1 MERIRKLLKNKSG
14 IAMIVVLAV
23 TAIAFLLVTTVFLLS
38 SSELSLTKKDENYQ
52 KASYLARSG
61 VEVLAS
67 AFDKLD
73 DTTKT
78 QMTAEG
84 AAPKDKII
92 PDPLWLSADGKTVVC
107 SETSPVGALGSATGE
122 IKVISEGSG
131 KNLKEYYQFTCTATI
146 NETSATKKAVFQRQ
160 KTYSPNVDDW
170 YDKQG
175 VLLWNAADCIPYP
188 ASAVYEQ
195 TYPYISFSN
204 LAFAK
209 QKKGSL
215 AD

>member
-73 DTTKT
+73 DATKT
-78 QMTAEG
+78 
-84 AAPKDKII
+84 
-92 PDPLWLSADGKTVVC
+92 
-107 SETSPVGALGSATGE
+107 
-122 IKVISEGSG
+122 
-131 KNLKEYYQFTCTATI
+131 
-146 NETSATKKAVFQRQ
+146 
-160 KTYSPNVDDW
+160 
-170 YDKQG
+170 
-175 VLLWNAADCIPYP
+175 
-188 ASAVYEQ
+188 
-195 TYPYISFSN
+195 
-204 LAFAK
+204 
-209 QKKGSL
+209 
-215 AD
+215 